1 MIAAEWVRKSLE
13 AEPNYNDT
21 VKIIYDMKDTDLK
34 IRISNFIFNRVSKME
49 GREMWIS
56 AGMDSFQGWILKK
69 DAQPT
74 FLMSFPSYLSLLEGM
89 KVKWDEVALDKI
101 MIKMKKN
108 FNTAKDKKIV
118 KDKILGLKN
127 LFYEKLRKP
136 LFLWDM
142 DKDGL

>member
-1 MIAAEWVRKSLE
+1 MNWRRLKSL
-13 AEPNYNDT
+13 
-21 VKIIYDMKDTDLK
+21 VRSL
-34 IRISNFIFNRVSKME
+34 RILGI
-49 GREMWIS
+49 
-56 AGMDSFQGWILKK
+56 
-69 DAQPT
+69 
-74 FLMSFPSYLSLLEGM
+74 
-89 KVKWDEVALDKI
+89 WDEVALDKI